1 MHGSRS
7 APLGKRSVHRW
18 FGNREGSV
26 SERIHV
32 ENHSVAGAA
41 WFGGWL
47 FTLGFLEL
55 GFWQGALAIVLW
67 PYYLGILFG

>member
-1 MHGSRS
+1 M
-7 APLGKRSVHRW
+7 
-18 FGNREGSV
+18 